1 MTTPSRAPTT
11 RKQSARGATRHKKA
25 AGAPPR
31 GKRPRHFE
39 DYAEGLVVDC
49 GTTRAGVFDIIE
61 FGVQYDPQGFH
72 IDPEQAVRGP
82 FGGLIASGWHTAA
95 LMTRLY
101 VTRYLDGE
109 TSLGSPGIDELRWP
123 APVRPD
129 EDLTVRCTV
138 LEARRSRSKP
148 DRGVVRTLVEVRNPG
163 NEVVMSAKIV
173 NLIRARSRAS

>member
-1 MTTPSRAPTT
+1 MNSPSRAPTT
-11 RKQSARGATRHKKA
+11 RKRAASGATRHD
-25 AGAPPR
+25 
-31 GKRPRHFE
+31 RPRHFE

-49 GTTRAGVFDIIE
+49 GTTRAGVFDMIE

-82 FGGLIASGWHTAA
+82 FGGLVASGWHTAA

-148 DRGVVRTLVEVRNPG
+148 DCGVVRTLVEVRNPG
-163 NEVVMSAKIV
+163 NEIVMSAKIV
-173 NLIRARSRAS
+173 NLIRARSPAN